1 MTKTLYL
8 VAGPNGSGKTTMAK
22 ELIRE
27 DKITFLNADEIA
39 ARCRDN
45 IGIRAGRILLEKLDC
60 ILDNGESVVLES
72 TVSGNYHEQII
83 KRAKKLKYQVVFMY
97 VFLASVEQ
105 NLKRIKQRVALGG
118 HNVPPVDVRRRY
130 SRSLKNFSEIIPM
143 VDQWELYY
151 NGENSY
157 EIVARGKDEIV
168 EILDDALYNHFKKEA
183 K

>member
-8 VAGPNGSGKTTMAK
+8 IAGPNGSGKTTMAK

-39 ARCRDN
+39 ARYKDDT
-45 IGIRAGRILLEKLDC
+45 GIRAGRILLERFEK
-60 ILDNGESVVLES
+60 ILESGESVVLES
-72 TVSGNYHEQII
+72 TVSGNYHERVI
-83 KRAKKLKYQVVFMY
+83 KQAKKLKYEVVFIY

-105 NLKRIKQRVALGG
+105 NLKRIKQRVMLGG
-118 HNVPPVDVRRRY
+118 HDVPSNDVRRRY
-130 SRSLKNFSEIIPM
+130 KRSLKHFNEIIPM

-157 EIVARGKDEIV
+157 ELVARGKNEIV
-168 EILDDALYNHFKKEA
+168 EIMDDALYNKFKQESK
-183 K
+183 